1 MIPGIGH
8 QKLRLSCLFLLGCAV
23 FLLRLGHLRDSRT
36 GHPAGS
42 AVGDCCR
49 HPIPGVASAQEHQ
62 SKPQGGDIT
71 PLRQVSDPYPVFNGI
86 AVDPVNN
93 IVAMSDVNKKSLLSY
108 DRTADS
114 IRTTITLPRRQVFGP
129 LTNIGFIAGVMMD
142 PQRREI
148 FAVNNDIEDTMV
160 VLPYD
165 ARGNA
170 EPSRILSIPH
180 QAWGVALSR
189 AHDQIAI
196 TVELQEAVIF
206 YRRDARNVAS
216 PLRFIR
222 GANTGLA
229 DPHGVFWDD
238 KHNEIGVA
246 NHGNFR
252 GLIKDVGAG
261 CVPTGTADPEGG
273 AVLPSSITIYSGAAK
288 GDVRPL
294 RTIQGYNTKLDFPMG
309 LSVDEEHEEFAVANN
324 GGNSVL
330 VFSRMA
336 SGDAVPLRLLGGDQ
350 TGINRPMGIAIDSRN
365 DELWVSNFGDHTA
378 LVFDRR
384 ATGNIPPK
392 RIIRT
397 APAGT
402 PTPGFGNPQTIA
414 YDGKRDE
421 ILVPN

>member
-1 MIPGIGH
+1 MVSP
-8 QKLRLSCLFLLGCAV
+8 LRVLTGLLLCLLLVLSG
-23 FLLRLGHLRDSRT
+23 RS
-36 GHPAGS
+36 P
-42 AVGDCCR
+42 
-49 HPIPGVASAQEHQ
+49 AQEHRP
-62 SKPQGGDIT
+62 KPRGGDII
-71 PLRQVSDPYPVFNGI
+71 PLRQVWDPYPVFNGVAI
-86 AVDPVNN
+86 DPMNN
-93 IVAMSDVNKKSLLSY
+93 LVAMSDVNRKSLLSY

-114 IRTTITLPRRQVFGP
+114 SRGGITAPRRHVFGP
-129 LTNIGFIAGVMMD
+129 LTNIGFVAGVMLD

-165 ARGNA
+165 AQGNA

-180 QAWGVALSR
+180 QAWGLAMSR
-189 AHDQIAI
+189 SHDQIAM
-196 TVELQEAVIF
+196 TVELQEAIVF
-206 YRRDARNVAS
+206 YKRDARNVT
-216 PLRFIR
+216 PPVRYIR

-229 DPHGVFWDD
+229 DPHGIAWDD
-238 KHNEIGVA
+238 RHNEIAVA

-261 CVPTGTADPEGG
+261 CVSTGTADSEGG
-273 AVLPSSITIYSGAAK
+273 AVLPSSITFYSGDAK
-288 GDVRPL
+288 GDIRPL
-294 RTIQGYNTKLDFPMG
+294 RTIQGDKTQLDFPMG
-309 LSVDEEHEEFAVANN
+309 LSVDEDHDELAVANN

-336 SGDAVPLRLLGGDQ
+336 AGDVAPVRVLSGGR
-350 TGINRPMGIAIDSRN
+350 TGINRPMGIAIDVRN
-365 DELWVSNFGDHTA
+365 NELWVSNFGDHTA
-378 LVFDRR
+378 LVFDRL
-384 ATGNIPPK
+384 ANGNVAPR

-414 YDGKRDE
+414 YDSTRDQ